1 MTSDNDLGG
10 IVYVLT
16 NPEMPGLVKIGKTS
30 RKEVQQRLI
39 ELYSTGVPVP
49 FECEYAAKVSDETAV
64 EKAFHTAFEPYR
76 INPNREFFR
85 IDPEQ
90 AIALLAL
97 LADED
102 VTPGVQQEA
111 DDVESDTV
119 ARATIAKRS
128 RRPNLNF
135 EEMGIPIGS
144 KLKFINS
151 DETVEV
157 TDSRRVKYKEET
169 YYLTTVAKILLGDDN
184 NSNMSRTTSYWT
196 YNGQSLSEIYEDT
209 YGPRGS

>member
-1 MTSDNDLGG
+1 MTNENNQGG

-30 RKEVQQRLI
+30 REEVQQRLT

-49 FECEYAAKVSDETAV
+49 FDCEYAARVSDSAKV
-64 EKAFHTAFEPYR
+64 ENAFHTAFEPYR

-90 AIALLAL
+90 AIALLTL

-102 VTPGVQQEA
+102 VTPGVQQDA
-111 DDVESDTV
+111 DDVEVDTI
-119 ARATIAKRS
+119 ARTTIAKRT

-135 EEMGIPIGS
+135 KEMCIPIGS
-144 KLKFINS
+144 ELRFINKP
-151 DETVEV
+151 DEVVKVIDSKRVEYQ
-157 TDSRRVKYKEET
+157 DENYS
-169 YYLTTVAKILLGDDN
+169 LTTITTTLLGVER
-184 NSNMSRTTSYWT
+184 SVRPTGYWT
-196 YNGQSLSEIYEDT
+196 YEGRPLSEIYEET
-209 YGPRGS
+209 YGPRDS

>member
-1 MTSDNDLGG
+1 MMDGRTAIDQQTTSPDASIARISSSATTRPSN
-10 IVYVLT
+10 T
-16 NPEMPGLVKIGKTS
+16 SSASHPGW
-30 RKEVQQRLI
+30 RLSSGARA
-39 ELYSTGVPVP
+39 YS
-49 FECEYAAKVSDETAV
+49 C
-64 EKAFHTAFEPYR
+64 FEPYR

-102 VTPGVQQEA
+102 VTPGVQEEA

-135 EEMGIPIGS
+135 KEMGIPIGS
-144 KLKFINS
+144 ELRFVNKP
-151 DETVEV
+151 DEVVKIIDSKRVEYQ
-157 TDSRRVKYKEET
+157 DASYS
-169 YYLTTVAKILLGDDN
+169 LTKITTTLLGVER
-184 NSNMSRTTSYWT
+184 SVGPTGYWT
-196 YNGQSLSEIYEDT
+196 YEGRPLGEIYEET
-209 YGPRGS
+209 YGPRDP

>member
-1 MTSDNDLGG
+1 MTSENNQGG

-30 RKEVQQRLI
+30 REEVQQRLV

-49 FECEYAAKVSDETAV
+49 FECEYAARVPDSLVV

-90 AIALLAL
+90 AIALLTL

-111 DDVESDTV
+111 DDVEVDTI
-119 ARATIAKRS
+119 ARTTIAKRT

-135 EEMGIPIGS
+135 KEMGIPIGS
-144 KLKFINS
+144 ELRFINKP
-151 DETVEV
+151 DEVVKTIGDRLVEYQ
-157 TDSRRVKYKEET
+157 DENYA
-169 YYLTTVAKILLGDDN
+169 LTAITTTLLGVER
-184 NSNMSRTTSYWT
+184 SVRPTGYWT
-196 YNGQSLSEIYEDT
+196 YEGRPLSEIYEET
-209 YGPRGS
+209 YGPRDS

>member
-1 MTSDNDLGG
+1 M
-10 IVYVLT
+10 YVLT
-16 NPEMPGLVKIGKTS
+16 NPEMPGLVKIGRTS
-30 RKEVQQRLI
+30 RKEVQQRLV

-49 FECEYAAKVSDETAV
+49 FECEYAARVSDEAVV

-90 AIALLAL
+90 AIALLTL

-102 VTPGVQQEA
+102 VTPGVQREA

-135 EEMGIPIGS
+135 EEMDVPIGS

-151 DETVEV
+151 NETVEV
-157 TDSRRVKYKEET
+157 VDSRRVKFKEET
-169 YYLTTVAKILLGDDN
+169 
-184 NSNMSRTTSYWT
+184 
-196 YNGQSLSEIYEDT
+196 
-209 YGPRGS
+209 

>member
-1 MTSDNDLGG
+1 MTNENNQGG

-30 RKEVQQRLI
+30 RKEVQQRLV

-49 FECEYAAKVSDETAV
+49 FECEYAARVSDEAV
-64 EKAFHTAFEPYR
+64 VERAFHTAFEPYR

-90 AIALLAL
+90 AIALLTL

-111 DDVESDTV
+111 DGVESDTV

-135 EEMGIPIGS
+135 EEMDVPIGS

-157 TDSRRVKYKEET
+157 VDSRRVKFKEET
-169 YYLTTVAKILLGDDN
+169 YYLTGITNILLGKERN
-184 NSNMSRTTSYWT
+184 ARLSGPTGYWT
-196 YNGQSLSEIYEDT
+196 YKEQSLNEIYDET
-209 YGPRGS
+209 YGPRDS

>member
-1 MTSDNDLGG
+1 MAGDNDLGG

-30 RKEVQQRLI
+30 RREVQQRLI

-49 FECEYAAKVSDETAV
+49 FECEYAARVSDESVV

-102 VTPGVQQEA
+102 VTPGIQQEA
-111 DDVESDTV
+111 DDVESDAV
-119 ARATIAKRS
+119 ARVTIAKRS

-135 EEMGIPIGS
+135 EDMDVPIGA

-157 TDSRRVKYKEET
+157 VNSRRVKFKEDI
-169 YYLTTVAKILLGDDN
+169 YYLTGITNILLGKERN
-184 NSNMSRTTSYWT
+184 AKLRRPTRYWT
-196 YNGQSLSEIYEDT
+196 YNEQLLNEIYDET
-209 YGPRGS
+209 YGPRDS